1 MQANDGGLQDI
12 VKVAGHVSRETHTIL
27 HSFVEEFQRWN
38 RVTNLVAQ
46 STVPDIWNRHV
57 LDSAQLLP
65 LSRGALRWLDLGS
78 GSGFPG
84 LVVAIL
90 LRESPGAQVHLVESN
105 RKKAAF
111 LNRIVGLYG
120 LPTKVHAK
128 RIEDIDRTLEA
139 DVVTARALTS
149 LPQLLRLAE
158 PWLSTSA
165 IGLFHKGR
173 GFKEELKES
182 SLRWRFELVEH
193 ESVIQN
199 DSVVL
204 EIRNLRRI

>member
-1 MQANDGGLQDI
+1 MQASEEGVEDL
-12 VKVAGHVSRETHTIL
+12 VKVTGDVSRETHRIL
-27 HSFVEEFQRWN
+27 HSFVDEFQRWN

-57 LDSAQLLP
+57 LDSAQLIP

-90 LRESPGAQVHLVESN
+90 LRERPGAEVNLVESN

-120 LPTKVHAK
+120 LPAKVHAK
-128 RIEDIDRTLEA
+128 RIEDIDPTLKA

-149 LPQLLRLAE
+149 LPQLLDFAE
-158 PWLSTSA
+158 PWLSTCA
-165 IGLFHKGR
+165 VGLFHKGR
-173 GFKEELKES
+173 GFKGELKES

-204 EIRNLRRI
+204 EICNLRRI

>member
-1 MQANDGGLQDI
+1 MELSDEGLEDL
-12 VKVAGHVSRETHTIL
+12 VKIIGPVSRETHAVL

-46 STVPDIWNRHV
+46 STVPDIWSRHF
-57 LDSAQLLP
+57 LDSAQLIP

-90 LRESPGAQVHLVESN
+90 LRERHGAQLHLVESN

-111 LNRIVGLYG
+111 LSRIVGLYG
-120 LPTKVHAK
+120 LPAKVYAR
-128 RIEDIDRTLEA
+128 RIEDVDPSLEA
-139 DVVTARALTS
+139 DVVTARALTA
-149 LPQLLRLAE
+149 LPRLLSLAE

-165 IGLFHKGR
+165 VGLFHKGR

-193 ESVIQN
+193 ESVIQQ

-204 EIRNLRRI
+204 EIRNLGRI